1 MAPELYQIEHAACA
15 DELLAALAKFITYV
29 KSGPVFGLLPNA
41 LHAISARDASEV
53 AEWEY
58 RIQRIMRE
66 TLPLN
71 ASARFWLGEI
81 DLVFK
86 AARARLEELMQA
98 DEQPAAKDTTLH

>member
-1 MAPELYQIEHAACA
+1 MAPELYQIEHAARA
-15 DELLAALAKFITYV
+15 DELLAALAKFVTYV

-58 RIQRIMRE
+58 RIERIMRE
-66 TLPLN
+66 SLPLN

-81 DLVFK
+81 EQVFK
-86 AARARLEELMQA
+86 AARARLEELMQGE
-98 DEQPAAKDTTLH
+98 EQAATNDPTLH